1 MNALPPRLPA
11 WERLRRAGIGAWSLI
26 GIAIVLLIGFW
37 LLLKVRVI
45 FPPLVLATLVIY
57 ILNPLVTRL
66 EVRGVSRIWGTLLGF
81 VVFFGILTLILMAS
95 IPFVSNQVQGFS
107 DDLPKFKRQTVQFV
121 DDTAASIEDRF
132 GVEIDTS
139 QIDCLLG
146 ADELE
151 GIPSPSEERCD
162 EVTRDLRE
170 DLLDRAGNFTSI
182 GRSLLEII
190 LVFVIGPLVA
200 LYLLID
206 LPQIQRDLLNLVPE
220 VHREEARDLG
230 GKIGRAVGGFFRGQL
245 LVALFVGVL
254 SAIGF
259 RIIGLPFWFVIG
271 AIAGFFNL
279 VPLIGPF
286 IGGGVGFVIGTIS
299 GGIGLG
305 LQAALVELIVQ
316 QIDNHLVSPMVMRRT
331 VRLHPATVMLALLAG
346 GTIAGFW
353 GILLAVPGVAVAK
366 ILLSHLWATRVL
378 QVEPSPYA
386 HVAPSVVPEEAPSV
400 VPGESDPPVPKDE
413 KTDDS

>member
-1 MNALPPRLPA
+1 MNALPPRLPT

-26 GIAIVLLIGFW
+26 GLAIVLLMMAY
-37 LLLKVRVI
+37 LLLKIRVI
-45 FPPLVLATLVIY
+45 FPPLVLATLIIY

-66 EVRGVSRIWGTLLGF
+66 HDRGVSRIWGTLLGF
-81 VVFFGILTLILMAS
+81 VVFFGILTLVLITA
-95 IPFVSNQVQGFS
+95 IPFVSRQIEDFGDEV
-107 DDLPKFKRQTVQFV
+107 PRFKRQTIEFV
-121 DDTAASIEDRF
+121 DGTAQSIEERF
-132 GVEIDTS
+132 GVQLDTS

-151 GIPSPSEERCD
+151 GIPAPTTARCD

-170 DLLDRAGNFTSI
+170 DLVDRAGDFTSI
-182 GRSLLEII
+182 GRSLLEIL

-220 VHREEARDLG
+220 SHREEARDLG

-245 LVALFVGVL
+245 FVAFFVGAL
-254 SAIGF
+254 SALGF
-259 RIIGLPFWFVIG
+259 WIIDLPFWFVIG

-286 IGGGVGFVIGTIS
+286 IGGGIGLVIGTIS

-305 LQAALVELIVQ
+305 LQAALVEVIVQ
-316 QIDNHLVSPMVMRRT
+316 QIDNHLVSPMVMKKT
-331 VRLHPATVMLALLAG
+331 VKLHPATVMLALLAG

-353 GILLAVPGVAVAK
+353 GILLAVPGVAVTK

-378 QVEPSPYA
+378 QVEPSPHA
-386 HVAPSVVPEEAPSV
+386 QVAPTVVPDEPAGKPVAPEV
-400 VPGESDPPVPKDE
+400 TPE
-413 KTDDS
+413 DS